1 MKALFVT
8 TVNALEEEGNAK
20 GGVQLCTAEYLTVFR
35 AAGFE
40 ISAITFTPDQSFKT
54 RVKRRLYPMPFQGLI
69 PPSLASQVI
78 NEARKSDAQVIFL
91 NQVDLAPLAKEL
103 RRCLGLNV
111 KIVLLSHGLHSADIL
126 HNIRIETASF
136 GRANAKRRDLLWLA
150 RHLTA
155 ENDQRRFMDHV
166 FCLSEFEVGLE
177 RWIGSRSVS
186 WLPRIVEPKPLAW
199 QPTTGRFGFVG
210 TLDHPPNAE
219 GLNLF
224 LKALVLHDVSAR
236 VRVVGGPIE
245 AAQELSI
252 KYPVV
257 DYLGQLDDQQLAREA
272 ATWTCAVHPLFC
284 YARGCSTKLAT
295 YLAWQIPVV
304 TTPQGSRGY
313 SWKEG
318 NIPQANDPNGL
329 VKLALSMNKPE
340 VVAAARM
347 DLAKVAA
354 TSPTLHDV
362 AQMVALSL
370 ADIIDGLKRNRA

>member
-1 MKALFVT
+1 
-8 TVNALEEEGNAK
+8 
-20 GGVQLCTAEYLTVFR
+20 
-35 AAGFE
+35 
-40 ISAITFTPDQSFKT
+40 
-54 RVKRRLYPMPFQGLI
+54 
-69 PPSLASQVI
+69 
-78 NEARKSDAQVIFL
+78 
-91 NQVDLAPLAKEL
+91 
-103 RRCLGLNV
+103 
-111 KIVLLSHGLHSADIL
+111 
-126 HNIRIETASF
+126 
-136 GRANAKRRDLLWLA
+136 LLWLS
-150 RHLTA
+150 RHLA
-155 ENDQRRFMDHV
+155 VESIQRQFIDHV

-186 WLPRIVEPKPLAW
+186 WLPRIVEIKPLAW
-199 QPTTGRFGFVG
+199 QPNVGRFGFVG
-210 TLDHPPNAE
+210 TLNHPPNAE